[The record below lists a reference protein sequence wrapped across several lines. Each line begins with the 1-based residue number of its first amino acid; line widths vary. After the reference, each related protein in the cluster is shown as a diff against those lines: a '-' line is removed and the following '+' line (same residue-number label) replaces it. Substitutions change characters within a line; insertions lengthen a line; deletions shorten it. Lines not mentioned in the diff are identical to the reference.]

1 MRKNVLENVRS
12 HIEREGL
19 LTSGDT
25 IVVGLSGGNDSTALL
40 HILWSLNQHYPYGWT
55 LHAVHLNH
63 GFRGEEAR
71 EDARCAEALCR
82 RLGVAFHLFERNVP
96 AYMEETGMGAQEA
109 SRAIRYELYRQVAQ
123 RHGAGKVALGH
134 HADDQVETILFRL
147 LRGTRLHGLTGMPQR
162 RWLEEG
168 KIELVR
174 PLLST
179 SRSDLERYCRENG
192 LAPREDSSNRSR
204 KYKRNLLRLD
214 VMPLLEQVNERYREH
229 ILSLSDAV
237 RQDEAYL
244 QRESERRLEQVVTR
258 RKPDAVTVDIDKF
271 QTCDVA
277 LQRRMITL
285 ILSYL
290 SRQTEWSSQHVEA
303 VLHMIEGNRPSAE
316 LHLPEQVTVQRMY
329 GQVCF
334 RSDGRHR
341 QIHGF
346 RYPLVVPGT
355 TLIAESGTRIHT
367 VIRESPV
374 DWAQLPD
381 NAVVFDADR
390 LPGPLFVRSRTPGD
404 RFTPFGAEHAKKLKE
419 LLIDAKVPLAWRDK
433 LPLVVS
439 GEELIWVPGVRR
451 SATAP
456 VDDQT
461 RRVLYME
468 VEFGEDWREV
478 LL

>member
-1 MRKNVLENVRS
+1 MLENVRND
-12 HIEREGL
+12 IERDGL
-19 LTSGDT
+19 LKPGDT

-71 EDARCAEALCR
+71 EDARYAEALCR

-109 SRAIRYELYRQVAQ
+109 SRAIRYELYRQVAE
-123 RHGAGKVALGH
+123 RHRAGKVALAH

-147 LRGTRLHGLTGMPQR
+147 LRGTRLHGLAGMPQR

-168 KIELVR
+168 RIELVR
-174 PLLST
+174 PLLGI
-179 SRSDLERYCRENG
+179 SRADLERYCRENG

-229 ILSLSDAV
+229 ILSLADAV
-237 RQDEAYL
+237 RQDESYL
-244 QRESERRLEQVVTR
+244 QRESERQLAQVVTR
-258 RKPDAVTVDIDKF
+258 REKDAVSVDIDKF

-329 GQVCF
+329 GQVRF
-334 RSDGRHR
+334 QRDGRKRH
-341 QIHGF
+341 IHGF
-346 RYPLVVPGT
+346 CYPLAVPGT
-355 TLIAESGTRIHT
+355 TLIAESGARVHT
-367 VIRESPV
+367 SFRDCPV

-381 NAVVFDADR
+381 NAAVFDADR
-390 LPGPLFVRSRTPGD
+390 LPGPLFVRSRNPGD
-404 RFTPFGAEHAKKLKE
+404 RFTPFGAEGGKKLKE
-419 LLIDAKVPLAWRDK
+419 LLIDAKFPLAWRDK
-433 LPLVVS
+433 LPLVAA

-451 SATAP
+451 SNIAP
-456 VDDQT
+456 VDEQT

-478 LL
+478 LS